1 MKILNVKNVENFLK
15 VINECTGDVF
25 LETEE
30 GDSLNLK
37 SKLTQYV
44 ALSKVFGGETDLG
57 ALVIKAV
64 NQEDTIKIAE
74 YLVGE

>member
-1 MKILNVKNVENFLK
+1 MNIMRIKNVEGFLK
-15 VINECTGDVF
+15 TVNECSGDVF

-44 ALSKVFGGETDLG
+44 ALSKVFGGDVDLG
-57 ALVIKAV
+57 ALVIKASK
-64 NQEDTIKIAE
+64 EDTIKIAE
-74 YLVGE
+74 YLMRE

>member
-1 MKILNVKNVENFLK
+1 MKIMSVKNVENFLK
-15 VINECTGDVF
+15 TVNECSGDVY

-44 ALSKVFGGETDLG
+44 MLSKVFGGDADLG
-57 ALVIKAV
+57 ALVIKA

-74 YLVGE
+74 YLMRE

>member
-1 MKILNVKNVENFLK
+1 MKVMSVKNVEGFLK
-15 VINECTGDVF
+15 TVNECSGDVF

-44 ALSKVFGGETDLG
+44 MLSKVFGGEADLG
-57 ALVIKAV
+57 ALVIKADK
-64 NQEDTIKIAE
+64 EDTVKIAE
-74 YLVGE
+74 YLMRE